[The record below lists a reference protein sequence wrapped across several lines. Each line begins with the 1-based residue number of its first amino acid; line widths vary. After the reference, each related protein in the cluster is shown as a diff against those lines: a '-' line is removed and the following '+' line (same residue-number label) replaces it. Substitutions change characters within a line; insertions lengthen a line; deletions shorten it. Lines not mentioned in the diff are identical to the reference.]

1 MDVLCLV
8 EPAYF
13 PGSTSDIWP
22 ILGGERYR
30 SMHNVIRGTT
40 TPHITSRMLPYLSP
54 PRISQTQRRNLEN
67 RLVLLDT
74 GRSFKC
80 AQSYL
85 LRAADEIDSA
95 ILLSVIISIPF
106 HSF

>member
-40 TPHITSRMLPYLSP
+40 PHAPVP
-54 PRISQTQRRNLEN
+54 FPTQNQP
-67 RLVLLDT
+67 DT
-74 GRSFKC
+74 EAEPGK
-80 AQSYL
+80 
-85 LRAADEIDSA
+85 
-95 ILLSVIISIPF
+95 
-106 HSF
+106 